1 MAEHSTPDSERA
13 TGRHSQDNL
22 AVATPGEARPV
33 AIEGLETLK
42 GAPDTANSVLGGR
55 VSSRTARA
63 TSRAQE
69 RAGKT
74 RRKKRSLAR
83 KILSAILGVAVIGG
97 LAAALY
103 YGVLPRLSGSGGDD
117 RPSVEKGVET
127 EILIPDGS
135 GAGEIAELL
144 YQEGIIDDRTAFLQA
159 IKRQDAEQLLKS
171 GAYRFTTGSDPA
183 EVVRQL
189 VEGPNSSVGS
199 LTVPEGL
206 TVAKIA
212 DLVESRFG
220 IPRDTFLAQATAS
233 NYAAEYPF
241 LVEAANDSLE
251 GFLFPKTYD
260 FTGLDITADLI
271 IRTMLDQYAIEVSG
285 IDFDSA
291 RSTLQDRYGIEFSN
305 YDIITMASIIER
317 ETNTDEDRAT
327 VASVLYN
334 RLELGIPLQSDAT
347 TEYVV
352 GREVYQSDLAE
363 DNPYNS
369 YLNGGLTPTPI
380 CSPGIASINAA
391 LDPERTSYM
400 FFYMDGSY
408 HVFSETIEEHEQA
421 IANAPGN

>member
-144 YQEGIIDDRTAFLQA
+144 YQEGII
-159 IKRQDAEQLLKS
+159 
-171 GAYRFTTGSDPA
+171 
-183 EVVRQL
+183 
-189 VEGPNSSVGS
+189 
-199 LTVPEGL
+199 
-206 TVAKIA
+206 
-212 DLVESRFG
+212 
-220 IPRDTFLAQATAS
+220 
-233 NYAAEYPF
+233 
-241 LVEAANDSLE
+241 
-251 GFLFPKTYD
+251 
-260 FTGLDITADLI
+260 
-271 IRTMLDQYAIEVSG
+271 
-285 IDFDSA
+285 
-291 RSTLQDRYGIEFSN
+291 
-305 YDIITMASIIER
+305 
-317 ETNTDEDRAT
+317 
-327 VASVLYN
+327 
-334 RLELGIPLQSDAT
+334 
-347 TEYVV
+347 
-352 GREVYQSDLAE
+352 
-363 DNPYNS
+363 
-369 YLNGGLTPTPI
+369 
-380 CSPGIASINAA
+380 
-391 LDPERTSYM
+391 
-400 FFYMDGSY
+400 
-408 HVFSETIEEHEQA
+408 
-421 IANAPGN
+421 